1 MVIAVVLET
10 FPKASERFIARELSA
25 LTGLGLDLRVFALTR
40 GPDALLAE
48 EPFSGL
54 AGRVRWLPGVL
65 SAKAMA
71 EKARIAV
78 SRPARLLRLLPGAV
92 SSEIRDPARLAA
104 LLPRLAWAPALARA
118 AEKAGA
124 GLIWAHFA
132 SLPGALGWMASRLA
146 GVPFALSVHAWDI
159 FVNKALVAAQ
169 LEEAQLV
176 TACSAAARDFLRE
189 RYGASADKV
198 ELVYHGVPES
208 GDAGTRRR
216 GDAERETTNRGS
228 ADAGPEAL
236 KSPGD
241 SSPCP
246 RVPVSPCPRVS
257 ASPRHVVSASPRP
270 FRVLAVGR
278 LVPKKGFRHLVEAAA
293 LSPGGFEV
301 EFAGDGPERADL
313 ERLAAARRVS
323 GRIRFSG
330 ELDGAGLAAAFA
342 RSDAVCAP
350 SVVAPDGDRDGVPNS
365 LLEAMAAGLP
375 AVAADAGGLAEAV
388 EDGRTGLLVPPADP
402 GALAEAIERLEGDA
416 DLPRRLAAGA
426 AELLRER
433 FSLEKNAARLAGL
446 LAATSPDGSHR
457 CTQMNTDGATAG

>member
-1 MVIAVVLET
+1 MC
-10 FPKASERFIARELSA
+10 SS
-25 LTGLGLDLRVFALTR
+25 DL
-40 GPDALLAE
+40 
-48 EPFSGL
+48 
-54 AGRVRWLPGVL
+54 
-65 SAKAMA
+65 
-71 EKARIAV
+71 
-78 SRPARLLRLLPGAV
+78 
-92 SSEIRDPARLAA
+92 
-104 LLPRLAWAPALARA
+104 
-118 AEKAGA
+118 
-124 GLIWAHFA
+124 
-132 SLPGALGWMASRLA
+132 
-146 GVPFALSVHAWDI
+146 
-159 FVNKALVAAQ
+159 
-169 LEEAQLV
+169 
-176 TACSAAARDFLRE
+176 
-189 RYGASADKV
+189 ASADKV

-216 GDAERETTNRGS
+216 GDAERETASDESTNV
-228 ADAGPEAL
+228 DPEAPQ
-236 KSPGD
+236 SHGA
-241 SSPCP
+241 SSPCTP
-246 RVPVSPCPRVS
+246 VPVSPRPRVP
-257 ASPRHVVSASPRP
+257 ASDRP

-301 EFAGDGPERADL
+301 EFAGDGPERGDL

-416 DLPRRLAAGA
+416 DLPRRLASGA

-446 LAATSPDGSHR
+446 LTAISPDGSHR